1 MLSNAS
7 LPTKNHEPSCPFKVN
22 YNHFIYY
29 LKIILYGIISCH
41 HNIIHSLYKLGCQC
55 LFCTITCFYSFMDC
69 VGLPIVGAIVLC
81 RSQRSGSAG
90 PRLWMAVLR
99 GPGTSVVASLAI
111 AYDIVGTRMQSH
123 L

>member
-7 LPTKNHEPSCPFKVN
+7 LPTKYHAPSCPFKVN

-55 LFCTITCFYSFMDC
+55 LFFTKTSSYGFMER
-69 VGLPIVGAIVLC
+69 VGLPILDDRDLVGHGGPDP
-81 RSQRSGSAG
+81 QG
-90 PRLWMAVLR
+90 PRLWMARVR
-99 GPGTSVVASLAI
+99 GP
-111 AYDIVGTRMQSH
+111 
-123 L
+123 